1 MMFGPFVNAGAVI
14 LGGLLGAY
22 LGSRLPE
29 RLRTTLPLIFG
40 LCCFGLGMMLTA
52 SVKYMS
58 AVALAL
64 ILGTIIGELIYL
76 EKRIGKAASSAQG
89 IIDKIFPPR
98 HSLSQEEFLEK
109 FIAILVLFCVSGTGI
124 FGAINEGITG
134 DPSVL
139 YIKSILDF
147 FTAMIFATSLGYV
160 VTTVALPLVI
170 IQAILVLLASIIMP
184 LTTPNMLADFSATG
198 GLLLFATGFRI
209 CGIKNFPVANM
220 LPALLLA
227 MPISYLWERLVS

>member
-1 MMFGPFVNAGAVI
+1 MIGPFVNAGAII
-14 LGGLLGAY
+14 LGGVIGAY

-29 RLRTTLPLIFG
+29 RIRTSLPLVFG

-76 EKRIGKAASSAQG
+76 EKRIGKVAGLARG
-89 IIDKIFPPR
+89 LIDRLFPPV

-109 FIAILVLFCVSGTGI
+109 FIALLVLFCVSGTGI
-124 FGAINEGITG
+124 FGAIKEGMTG
-134 DPSVL
+134 DPSIL

-147 FTAMIFATSLGYV
+147 FTAMIFAASLGYAIAAIAV
-160 VTTVALPLVI
+160 PLI
-170 IQAILVLLASIIMP
+170 IVQGILILLASVIMP
-184 LTTPNMLADFSATG
+184 LTTANMMADFSATG

-227 MPISYLWERLVS
+227 MPISYFWEWLVH

>member
-1 MMFGPFVNAGAVI
+1 MLGPFVNAGAVI

-29 RLRTTLPLIFG
+29 RLRITLPLIFG
-40 LCCFGLGMMLTA
+40 LCCFGLGMMLTS

-76 EKRIGKAASSAQG
+76 EKKIGKAASSAQSM
-89 IIDKIFPPR
+89 INNIFPPR

-134 DPSVL
+134 DPSIL

-170 IQAILVLLASIIMP
+170 IQVILVLLASIIMP

-209 CGIKNFPVANM
+209 CGIKTFPVANM
-220 LPALLLA
+220 LPALLLV
-227 MPISYLWERLVS
+227 MPISYLWEQLVS

>member
-1 MMFGPFVNAGAVI
+1 MIGPFVNAGAII
-14 LGGLLGAY
+14 LGGVLGAC
-22 LGSRLPE
+22 LGSHLPE
-29 RLRTTLPLIFG
+29 RIRTTLPLVFG

-76 EKRIGKAASSAQG
+76 ENRIGKVAGLARG
-89 IIDKIFPPR
+89 LIDRLFPPV

-109 FIAILVLFCVSGTGI
+109 FIALLVLFCVSGTGI
-124 FGAINEGITG
+124 FGAIKEGMTG
-134 DPSVL
+134 DPSIL

-147 FTAMIFATSLGYV
+147 FTAMIFAASLSYAIAAIAV
-160 VTTVALPLVI
+160 PLI
-170 IQAILVLLASIIMP
+170 IVQGILILLATVIMP
-184 LTTPNMLADFSATG
+184 LTTANMMADFSATG

-227 MPISYLWERLVS
+227 MPMSYFWEWLVH

>member
-1 MMFGPFVNAGAVI
+1 MIGPFVNASAVVV
-14 LGGLLGAY
+14 GGLLGAY
-22 LGSRLPE
+22 LGSSLPE
-29 RLRTTLPLIFG
+29 RIRTTLPLIFG

-58 AVALAL
+58 AVSLAL
-64 ILGTIIGELIYL
+64 ILGTIIGEVIYL

-89 IIDKIFPPR
+89 LIDKIFPSR

-124 FGAINEGITG
+124 FGAIKEGISG
-134 DPSVL
+134 DPSIL
-139 YIKSILDF
+139 FIKSILDF
-147 FTAMIFATSLGYV
+147 FTAMIFAASLGYV
-160 VTTVALPLVI
+160 MITVALPLVI
-170 IQAILVLLASIIMP
+170 IQVVLVLLATVIMP
-184 LTTPNMLADFSATG
+184 LTTANMMADFSATG

-227 MPISYLWERLVS
+227 MPMSYFWEWLVH

>member
-1 MMFGPFVNAGAVI
+1 MIGPFVNAGAVI

-76 EKRIGKAASSAQG
+76 EKRIGKAASSAPG
-89 IIDKIFPPR
+89 L
-98 HSLSQEEFLEK
+98 SL
-109 FIAILVLFCVSGTGI
+109 IHI
-124 FGAINEGITG
+124 
-134 DPSVL
+134 
-139 YIKSILDF
+139 
-147 FTAMIFATSLGYV
+147 
-160 VTTVALPLVI
+160 
-170 IQAILVLLASIIMP
+170 
-184 LTTPNMLADFSATG
+184 
-198 GLLLFATGFRI
+198 
-209 CGIKNFPVANM
+209 
-220 LPALLLA
+220 
-227 MPISYLWERLVS
+227 